1 MEKYLA
7 YVAIDFGTSGSSFS
21 YWFPNSN
28 TNKENIKVKK
38 WEGTGT
44 ANKIETEIILDENF
58 DKILAFG
65 RDECEQFM
73 HSSQDNFLYFSNV
86 KMYLY
91 KNQEMIKEKYSGKEY
106 DLVKVI
112 SKFLIKLRNE
122 AIEEL
127 QTKNTKF
134 HNMNFEE
141 CLKSIRWII
150 TVPAIW
156 SERNKT
162 CMIKASKLARL
173 ISDDS
178 EDPSNFFALE
188 PEGAAC
194 YYTNSDNSDK
204 EILKHPYIIC
214 DIGGGTTDIT
224 THERIEEE
232 KGKYCINELYPPVGG
247 ADGSREINKY
257 IFEEL
262 LIKKLFSQEAFDN
275 IQKKIEENKGESY
288 ELKEDMRKIDE
299 NINKFKETFS
309 LEKSNKFY
317 SIKFEAFKD
326 GFAEEPQIKELVEK
340 YNQNIKDGWKIK
352 IIGEG
357 KKWTL
362 GLPYKIL
369 YDLFQDLIIKKA
381 TKHIQKIIDYLK
393 NKKNEQKEIKSV
405 ILAGGATAN
414 KSIVELFRKEL
425 SNLTVVSCDDPEI
438 AVVRGAIYFAINPF
452 SISKRIARFSL
463 GVKAEASWIE
473 KLDNVLGAEKIWVPE
488 ENKYLCSNRFIVF
501 YKKNHPIDVASEGK
515 KRKLGMNS
523 ESCTV
528 QFYKS
533 DFDGPIYVVDQLNDK
548 SEPMTEKFGELQF
561 TVEDFDEKEC
571 DVEIEVKLGG
581 TFISSK
587 ITYLKTGKQFF
598 KDFSFK

>member
-38 WEGTGT
+38 WGGDKA
-44 ANKIETEIILDENF
+44 ANKIETEMVLDEKF

-73 HSSQDNFLYFSNV
+73 HYSQDNFLYYSDV

-112 SKFLIKLRNE
+112 SKFLIQLRKE
-122 AIEEL
+122 AIKEL
-127 QTKNTKF
+127 QVKNTKF
-134 HNMNFEE
+134 HNMKDEE

-173 ISDDS
+173 INDDS

-194 YYTNSDNSDK
+194 YYTNSDNSDE

-275 IQKKIEENKGESY
+275 IQKKIEEKKGENFG
-288 ELKEDMRKIDE
+288 LKLEMRKIDE
-299 NINKFKETFS
+299 DINKFKEDFS
-309 LEKSNKFY
+309 LENNNFY
-317 SIKFEAFKD
+317 LITFRAFQD
-326 GFAEEPQIKELVEK
+326 GFAKKPKIKELVEK
-340 YNQNIKDGWKIK
+340 YNQNIKDGWKINIYDEK
-352 IIGEG
+352 E
-357 KKWTL
+357 WTL

-393 NKKNEQKEIKSV
+393 NRKNEQKEIKSV

-414 KSIVELFRKEL
+414 ISIVELFRKEL
-425 SNLTVVSCDDPEI
+425 PNLTVVSCDDPEI

-473 KLDNVLGAEKIWVPE
+473 KLDNVLGAEKIWAPE
-488 ENKYLCSNRFIVF
+488 QNKFICSNRFIAF

-561 TVEDFDEKEC
+561 TVEDFDEKER

-587 ITYLKTGKQFF
+587 ITYLRTGKQFF

>member
-1 MEKYLA
+1 M
-7 YVAIDFGTSGSSFS
+7 
-21 YWFPNSN
+21 
-28 TNKENIKVKK
+28 
-38 WEGTGT
+38 
-44 ANKIETEIILDENF
+44 IILIM
-58 DKILAFG
+58 KWIL
-65 RDECEQFM
+65 
-73 HSSQDNFLYFSNV
+73 
-86 KMYLY
+86 
-91 KNQEMIKEKYSGKEY
+91 
-106 DLVKVI
+106 
-112 SKFLIKLRNE
+112 
-122 AIEEL
+122 
-127 QTKNTKF
+127 
-134 HNMNFEE
+134 
-141 CLKSIRWII
+141 
-150 TVPAIW
+150 
-156 SERNKT
+156 
-162 CMIKASKLARL
+162 
-173 ISDDS
+173 
-178 EDPSNFFALE
+178 
-188 PEGAAC
+188 
-194 YYTNSDNSDK
+194 
-204 EILKHPYIIC
+204 
-214 DIGGGTTDIT
+214 
-224 THERIEEE
+224 
-232 KGKYCINELYPPVGG
+232 IN
-247 ADGSREINKY
+247 
-257 IFEEL
+257 
-262 LIKKLFSQEAFDN
+262 
-275 IQKKIEENKGESY
+275 
-288 ELKEDMRKIDE
+288 
-299 NINKFKETFS
+299 
-309 LEKSNKFY
+309 
-317 SIKFEAFKD
+317 
-326 GFAEEPQIKELVEK
+326 
-340 YNQNIKDGWKIK
+340 K

-369 YDLFQDLIIKKA
+369 YDLFLDLIIKKA

-393 NKKNEQKEIKSV
+393 NRKNEQKEIKSV

-473 KLDNVLGAEKIWVPE
+473 KLDNVLGAEKIWAPE
-488 ENKYLCSNRFIVF
+488 QNKYLCSNRFIVF

-548 SEPMTEKFGELQF
+548 SELVTEKFGELQF

-598 KDFSFK
+598 KDFSSNNTTKK